1 MLLVEECFA
10 AEDARFLTELRRVEQ
25 PKLLAAFA
33 DKWKRDP
40 RSWARQQTL
49 DYLDLPFDR
58 PGHQPVVKRLFKQ
71 AEEGRDDELMA
82 RFLVAFDRNVR
93 RIIGTRWSWDSALR
107 TGIHRQVLE
116 APRNVIPLAGSTY
129 IDPATGRKAPAPIP
143 KRNPRLFKYR
153 TRYYL
158 RRRAWRYF
166 RTLGFAQPDAYPAAI
181 ARALTRYSDADFA
194 KGEHILDSWGVLH
207 ACFGGHDALEFDA
220 DHAKVRA
227 DRSFSELASAPMF
240 PETWKRAESA
250 PILFQLLF
258 EAASRLVRVWARQ
271 TLEREHGSYTATV
284 EQLIRLLDHD
294 DAEVQQFGARLLA
307 NAPRLATLPV
317 TSWLRL
323 LETRNT
329 EALAMVCAVF
339 VRHVSPERLTL
350 AQNVELACAR
360 PVPVARLGLQFLQGR
375 VIATPEDR
383 AAIVSVADTR
393 CGAVAGA
400 LTTWALGLL
409 GRAEHYQVDQVVRF
423 FDSLRVE
430 AREAAWAWLTAGE
443 GDGSKD
449 ADGAMGLADPVLWS
463 RLIETPFDDLRLRL
477 VDFLEREVE
486 RRSGPGAADP
496 LRHLWT
502 SVLLGVHRGGRQK
515 AKAVRQVGEA
525 IARDPGCT
533 ESLLPVLAV
542 AVRSVRGPEAR
553 AGLSAVMSALAARP
567 ELAAAIHRF
576 LPELKWAEVPA

>member
-10 AEDARFLTELRRVEQ
+10 AEDARFLAELRRVDQ

-40 RSWARQQTL
+40 RPWARQQTL
-49 DYLDLPFDR
+49 DYLDLPLDR

-71 AEEGRDDELMA
+71 AEEVRDDELMA

-93 RIIGTRWSWDSALR
+93 RVIGTRWGWDSALR
-107 TGIHRQVLE
+107 TGTHRQVLE

-129 IDPATGRKAPAPIP
+129 IDPATGRKAPAPVP
-143 KRNPRLFKYR
+143 KRDPRLFRYR

-166 RTLGFAQPDAYPAAI
+166 RAMGFARPEAYPAAI
-181 ARALTRYSDADFA
+181 ARALTRYRDADFA

-227 DRSFSELASAPMF
+227 SRSFSELASAPMF
-240 PETWKRAESA
+240 PEAWKRAESA

-271 TLEREHGSYTATV
+271 TLEREHATYTATV
-284 EQLIRLLDHD
+284 EQLIKLLDHD

-307 NAPRLATLPV
+307 NAPGLATLPV

-329 EALAMVCAVF
+329 EALAAVCAVF
-339 VRHVSPERLTL
+339 VRHVAPERLTL
-350 AQNVELACAR
+350 AQSVELACAR

-375 VIATPEDR
+375 VIATPDER
-383 AAIVSVADTR
+383 AAIVGVADTR

-400 LTTWALGLL
+400 LTTWALGIL
-409 GRAEHYQVDQVVRF
+409 GQANVYQVDQVVRF
-423 FDSLRVE
+423 FDSLRAE
-430 AREAAWAWLTAGE
+430 AREAAWAWLTA
-443 GDGSKD
+443 DGSV
-449 ADGAMGLADPVLWS
+449 GQSDPVLWS

-477 VDFLEREVE
+477 VDFLERDVE
-486 RRSGPGAADP
+486 RRSRPGAADP
-496 LRHLWT
+496 LRLLWT

-525 IARDPGCT
+525 IASDPGCT
-533 ESLLPVLAV
+533 EALLPVLAV

-567 ELAAAIHRF
+567 ELSAAIHRF
-576 LPELKWAEVPA
+576 LPELKWVEVPA